1 MGRSYWITW
10 ILISAVATFFMLPVG
25 LIVMVISL
33 VVIPGIYQ
41 RIDRKEYAEW
51 IASEAQ
57 QEIDELET
65 ELDAMTSKNEKVTP
79 IWEIPL
85 KKK

>member
-10 ILISAVATFFMLPVG
+10 ILISAAATFYFPPIGLLVMLTT
-25 LIVMVISL
+25 LVI
-33 VVIPGIYQ
+33 IPQICIRHDENRY
-41 RIDRKEYAEW
+41 REK
-51 IASEAQ
+51 IAYEAQ

>member
-10 ILISAVATFFMLPVG
+10 ILISALATFFMLPVG
-25 LIVMVISL
+25 LIVIVVSL
-33 VVIPGIYQ
+33 VIIPGIYQ
-41 RIDRKEYAEW
+41 RLNKKEYAEW
-51 IASEAQ
+51 VASEAQ
-57 QEIDELET
+57 QEIDELEA